1 MSRAR
6 RLLVVLLSVLSA
18 ASLAGSARA
27 AGCSHLRVPTA
38 ITTFDDEAGLP
49 ISAGE
54 DGTTTA
60 VWLERE
66 PSGATV
72 RASGCSS
79 REPWSAPRA
88 VASSPRPLRLVQ
100 LRALRVTSKVA
111 ALLWEESS
119 VGELP
124 ARLHLAAL
132 GDDGRWSDRV
142 LDVLP
147 AGWHVEEADLAVL
160 SDGRPLAV
168 WHAAV
173 ADYPRVPGIVW
184 SAVTDSSGS
193 MVRSAISRRLDGL
206 RTRPVDE
213 LHLLADQGGGAWL
226 VSTGG
231 AYDERTLSWSRLLP
245 QTGWQVGL
253 GLDDAS
259 GPELWFTGLLGPV
272 ALGPKGDPNVV
283 MNAGLV
289 TIGATGELVESPR
302 IPYVRGRDGVTKWIS
317 AGGPPSPA
325 SLVTDRRGRP
335 VIGAAVPVQDPT
347 IGVSIVGWT
356 ATTAPW
362 VFRGTAA
369 GRWRTELVDP
379 LAGGGP
385 SGIAAQ
391 LRSDGR
397 GRLRAFW
404 ALRSAHGRRC
414 QTLVMTAREASSV
427 ASWTPRTLVGAVRG
441 PRCVQS
447 PIASTGGRAPVVAI
461 GGRGLTTFPAP
472 RSIPRRTANATS
484 SLATGAWAD
493 VRRGGA
499 VGVRCSAARGAICSV
514 EVRPVL
520 PSRAVA
526 ASWEPAEV
534 GECLDGRF
542 ARTVG
547 RSEEV
552 VVRIPI
558 DNCPRAELERV
569 RQLDLHV
576 IVDQPGRRPLALV
589 ERVAVR
595 P

>member
-1 MSRAR
+1 MRRAR
-6 RLLVVLLSVLSA
+6 RSLIVLLSVVFA
-18 ASLAGSARA
+18 ASVAGSARA
-27 AGCSHLRVPTA
+27 AGCGHLRVPTA
-38 ITTFDDEAGLP
+38 TATFDDEAGLP

-66 PSGATV
+66 PSGVTV

-79 REPWSAPRA
+79 SEPWSAPRA

-100 LRALRVTSKVA
+100 LRALRVTSKAA

-119 VGELP
+119 AGEQP
-124 ARLHLAAL
+124 ARLHLAVL
-132 GDDGRWSDRV
+132 GTDGRWSDRV

-147 AGWHVEEADLAVL
+147 VGWQVDEADLAVL

-173 ADYPRVPGIVW
+173 AEYPRVPGIVW
-184 SAVTDSSGS
+184 SAVADASGS
-193 MVRSAISRRLDGL
+193 IVRSAVPRRLDGL

-231 AYDERTLSWSRLLP
+231 VYDERTLSWSRWLP
-245 QTGWQVGL
+245 QAGWQAGL

-259 GPELWFTGLLGPV
+259 GPELSLMGSLGPLS
-272 ALGPKGDPNVV
+272 LGPKGEANVV
-283 MNAGLV
+283 LDAGLV
-289 TIGATGELVESPR
+289 TIAATGSLVESPR
-302 IPYVRGRDGVTKWIS
+302 IPWVRRGDGVTRWIS

-325 SLVTDRRGRP
+325 SLVVDRRGRP
-335 VIGAAVPVQDPT
+335 VIGAAVPVRDTT
-347 IGVSIVGWT
+347 IDISIVGWT

-362 VFRGTAA
+362 VFRSTTA
-369 GRWRTELVDP
+369 GRWRTELIDP
-379 LAGGGP
+379 LAGGDFF
-385 SGIAAQ
+385 GIAAQ
-391 LRSDGR
+391 LHTDWR

-404 ALRSAHGRRC
+404 TLPMVDGGRC
-414 QTLVMTAREASSV
+414 QTLVMTAREASSM
-427 ASWTPRTLVGAVRG
+427 ASWTPRTLVGGVRE
-441 PRCVQS
+441 PRCVES
-447 PIASTGGRAPVVAI
+447 PITSTGGRTPVVAI
-461 GGRGLTTFPAP
+461 GGRGLTTFPVP
-472 RSIPRRTANATS
+472 RSTPRRTSNAAS
-484 SLATGAWAD
+484 SLVTMAWAD
-493 VRRGGA
+493 VRRDGA
-499 VGVRCSAARGAICSV
+499 VGVRCRAGRGAICSV

-547 RSEEV
+547 RSGEV

-558 DNCPRAELERV
+558 DPCPRADLERV
-569 RQLDLHV
+569 RRLDLRV
-576 IVDQPGRRPLALV
+576 IVDQPGRRPFARV
-589 ERVAVR
+589 ERVAMR